1 MEPQPI
7 LPGLQPD
14 APGTQLNSH
23 SPMAAPLLFPM
34 AAHPSISL
42 VAFSDGSTRA
52 MAAASRLKIGFRY
65 EEVEEW
71 IGMTM
76 AAHPSIWLP
85 NCWETRLCLAELTR
99 IATAGTWEV
108 LGILLSLQLIEAFI
122 EALHNPDVRVLA
134 DVYGDNHHV
143 IEFCVLGSDAC
154 RSCGAPH
161 LVPMVDLVRQRV
173 EQLEQANN
181 VVTFRQPHYR
191 RNSRGIRLCDAELK
205 LVNPFDWSVPYP
217 TQLVRVASHNLIA
230 LEETISLLRSM
241 KLLGQRRFFD

>member
-1 MEPQPI
+1 
-7 LPGLQPD
+7 
-14 APGTQLNSH
+14 
-23 SPMAAPLLFPM
+23 
-34 AAHPSISL
+34 
-42 VAFSDGSTRA
+42 

-108 LGILLSLQLIEAFI
+108 LGILLSLQLVEGYIRAMEGQCVVEAK
-122 EALHNPDVRVLA
+122 
-134 DVYGDNHHV
+134 VYGDNNSV
-143 IEFCVLGSDAC
+143 LEFCVHGRDLC
-154 RSCGAPH
+154 YQKGARH
-161 LVPMVDLVRQRV
+161 LVPMVDLVRERV

-205 LVNPFDWSVPYP
+205 LVKPFDWSVPYP